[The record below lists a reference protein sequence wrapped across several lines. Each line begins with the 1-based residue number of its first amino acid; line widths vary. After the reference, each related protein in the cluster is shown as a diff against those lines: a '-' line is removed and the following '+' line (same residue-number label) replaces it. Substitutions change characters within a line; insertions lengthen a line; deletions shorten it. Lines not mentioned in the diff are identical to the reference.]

1 MNINKMKMKYI
12 ILILATLISI
22 ELKAQ
27 REYTRVEMIGYNVGL
42 NALNAGIAR
51 IIHKKPNEKTKDVF
65 LDGLWK
71 GAIGGT
77 INYISKELVL
87 HIHQSQK
94 PDLLWTSRLVNT
106 LGNSVTYNAANNDG
120 IFEFIY
126 FDYGFN
132 RLKIDTKNNFKV
144 QYKVMPFSLLLMIPT
159 AKVGKLNIKRSLS
172 TLTPYF
178 NAKSNYSDGS
188 YARAN
193 HILIQN
199 NEFIGHEIIHTYSH
213 YDFMVVNTFV
223 HKVRSYNK
231 DEKLNLWKKV
241 NKYIYWD
248 FLNRLV
254 FRSLYSLEGDNTPIK
269 YDNFFEYE
277 ANFFSDRLK

>member
-1 MNINKMKMKYI
+1 MKYI
-12 ILILATLISI
+12 ILILAILISI
-22 ELKAQ
+22 DVGAQ
-27 REYTRVEMIGYNVGL
+27 RAYTRAEMIGYNVGL

-51 IIHKKPNEKTKDVF
+51 IINKKPNEKIKDVF

-77 INYISKELVL
+77 INYVSKELVL
-87 HIHQSQK
+87 QIHQNDK
-94 PDLLWTSRLVNT
+94 PDLLWTARLVNT

-120 IFEFIY
+120 MFDYIY

-132 RLKIDTKNNFKV
+132 RIRISTKNKFKV
-144 QYKVMPFSLLLMIPT
+144 QYKVMPFSLLFLFAT
-159 AKVGKLNIKRSLS
+159 RFDGNLNLKRSLT

-178 NAKSNYSDGS
+178 DAKSDFRGVSYSRG
-188 YARAN
+188 N

-199 NEFIGHEIIHTYSH
+199 DEFIGHELIHTFSH
-213 YDFMVVNTFV
+213 YEYMTVNTFV
-223 HKVRSYNK
+223 HKKRDYK
-231 DEKLNLWKKV
+231 DGEKLSLWRKV

-248 FLNRLV
+248 LLNRLV
-254 FRSLYSLEGDNTPIK
+254 TRSLYAVEGDINPNY

-277 ANFFSDRLK
+277 ANYFSDKFE